1 MNFKRLLSAVGLGER
16 AAPLSWNSIY
26 EALTGQPVNSALP
39 AVTTESAM
47 KTSAVWGCMQVL
59 SNAHARV
66 PAVVFRKTSG
76 GRERAEDHPVYR
88 LIKERPN
95 PWMTPFQLR
104 RVVKLNR
111 LGFGRGLCL
120 IERDADG
127 VPVALWPVHGSR
139 VRVFVHVEDNVQ
151 QVLYAV
157 SQDGDGE
164 LNMSGNGW
172 RLMSPKTG
180 DGRYDIYAAG
190 EVLDFQGLSFDGVNC
205 LSAVQHMKSVVQ
217 QHIAA
222 ENTLTTFSSQGL
234 KAGGFLMHPSK
245 LSPEAHRRIQ
255 DSFNAKYGRSDFA
268 GKTVVLEEG
277 LKFEPAQTV
286 MTLADAQWI
295 EASKM
300 RIEDI
305 ARFFGVPLHLIQSLD
320 KATNNNIEHQ
330 SLDFLNHSLAP
341 DLENDAQEMTY
352 KLLTDEERASGMY
365 IGHITQAILSVD
377 MKSRYEAYM
386 LAFQMGVLNA
396 DGICDREDT
405 NRPTDGSGAT
415 YYRPLNQGPA
425 LTPDEARKLVAKET
439 APTPPPKPPSPPA
452 DASGDD
458 SNDDDADEGTTE

>member
-1 MNFKRLLSAVGLGER
+1 
-16 AAPLSWNSIY
+16 
-26 EALTGQPVNSALP
+26 
-39 AVTTESAM
+39 
-47 KTSAVWGCMQVL
+47 
-59 SNAHARV
+59 
-66 PAVVFRKTSG
+66 
-76 GRERAEDHPVYR
+76 
-88 LIKERPN
+88 
-95 PWMTPFQLR
+95 MTPFQLR

-111 LGFGRGLCL
+111 LGFGRGLCI
-120 IERDADG
+120 IERNADG

-139 VRVFVHVEDNVQ
+139 VRVVVHEENNIQ
-151 QVLYAV
+151 QVIYAV
-157 SQDGDGE
+157 AQDGEGE
-164 LNMSGNGW
+164 LNMSGGGW

-180 DGRYDIYAAG
+180 DGRYEIYSAS

-205 LSAVQHMKSVVQ
+205 LSAVQHMKSVIQ
-217 QHIAA
+217 QHLAA
-222 ENTLTTFSSQGL
+222 ESTLTTFSSQGL
-234 KAGGFLMHPSK
+234 KAGGFLLHPNK
-245 LSPEAHRRIQ
+245 LSPEAHKRIQ
-255 DSFNAKYGRSDFA
+255 ESFNAKYGRADFA

-277 LKFEPAQTV
+277 LKFEHAPTV

-352 KLLTDEERASGMY
+352 KLLTEEERAGGMY

-386 LAFQMGVLNA
+386 LAFQMGVVNA
-396 DGICDREDT
+396 DGICDREDM
-405 NRPTDGSGAT
+405 NRPSDGSGAT

-425 LTPDEARKLVAKET
+425 LTPDEARKLVAKEV
-439 APTPPPKPPSPPA
+439 APPPAREAPPA

-458 SNDDDADEGTTE
+458 SSDDDADEGTPTP

>member
-1 MNFKRLLSAVGLGER
+1 MNFKRLLSAVGIGER
-16 AAPLSWNSIY
+16 AAPLSWSSVY
-26 EALTGQPVNSALP
+26 EALTGQPINSALP

-66 PAVVFRKTSG
+66 PAVVFRKTDR
-76 GRERAEDHPVYR
+76 GRERADDHPVYR
-88 LIKERPN
+88 LVKDRPN

-111 LGFGRGLCL
+111 LGFGRGLCI
-120 IERDADG
+120 IERNADG

-139 VRVFVHVEDNVQ
+139 VRVVVHEENNIQ
-151 QVLYAV
+151 QVIYAV
-157 SQDGDGE
+157 AQDGEGE

-180 DGRYDIYAAG
+180 DGRYEIYSASD
-190 EVLDFQGLSFDGVNC
+190 VLDFQGLSFDGVNC
-205 LSAVQHMKSVVQ
+205 LSAVQHMKSVIQ
-217 QHIAA
+217 QHLAA
-222 ENTLTTFSSQGL
+222 ESTLTTFSSQGL
-234 KAGGFLMHPSK
+234 KAGGFLLHPNK
-245 LSPEAHRRIQ
+245 LSPEAHKRIQ
-255 DSFNAKYGRSDFA
+255 ESFNAKYGRADFA

-277 LKFEPAQTV
+277 LKFEHAPTV

-352 KLLTDEERASGMY
+352 KLLTEEERAGGMY

-386 LAFQMGVLNA
+386 LAFQMGVVNA
-396 DGICDREDT
+396 DGICDREDM
-405 NRPTDGSGAT
+405 NRPSDGSGAT

-425 LTPDEARKLVAKET
+425 LTPDEARKLVAKEV
-439 APTPPPKPPSPPA
+439 APPPAREAPPA

-458 SNDDDADEGTTE
+458 SSDDDTNEGTT